1 MNGVSAACTELLA
14 RARGFS
20 PEYGQ
25 GLANHLPMALIALD
39 RMGADPAAMARFF
52 ARYSP
57 RLEPAGDAAGPADP
71 RALLGAATGCAPL
84 ARHFDRLIAAEG
96 VDAVLRRWLPPLA
109 PGVAASAFH
118 GLIRLAYAIDARDQ
132 AEIALALAY
141 WTTAYLPL
149 PLSGALT
156 DAPPAQVARDL
167 AIATR
172 GYVFEPGNI
181 GSRIAQIARH
191 PAVASAALQPA
202 QLSFAD
208 VREFA
213 LAAYHAREDFT
224 LLHIVTACHAFR
236 VVAPYQADPQAALR
250 ELWQAVLMAWLTAQP
265 EAAARSADAG
275 AMPFTAPDQ
284 LRAQCRASDDDHA
297 IKLGYSALCEYRDH
311 GDERYL
317 QVALRKAANCRD
329 TASG

>member
-1 MNGVSAACTELLA
+1 MKGVSAACTELLA
-14 RARGFS
+14 RSRAFG
-20 PEYGQ
+20 PEFGQ

-39 RMGADPAAMARFF
+39 RMGADAATMERFF
-52 ARYSP
+52 ARYSS
-57 RLEPAGDAAGPADP
+57 RLEPASDPAGPADP
-71 RALLGAATGCAPL
+71 RALRGAGAGCAPL
-84 ARHFDRLIAAEG
+84 ARHFDDLIMADG
-96 VDAVLRRWLPPLA
+96 VENVLRRWLPTLM

-132 AEIALALAY
+132 AEVALALAY

-149 PLSGALT
+149 SLSAALT
-156 DAPPAQVARDL
+156 DATPAQVARDL
-167 AIATR
+167 ANATR
-172 GYVFEPGNI
+172 GYAFEPGNI
-181 GSRIAQIARH
+181 VSRITQIARH
-191 PAVASAALQPA
+191 PAVASAAFQPA

-236 VVAPYQADPQAALR
+236 VVAPYLIDTQAALR
-250 ELWQAVLMAWLTAQP
+250 ALWQAVLMAWLTAQP
-265 EAAARSADAG
+265 AADARHG
-275 AMPFTAPDQ
+275 DADAMPSIALEE
-284 LRAQCRASDDDHA
+284 LRAHCRASDDDHA

-317 QVALRKAANCRD
+317 QVALRKAASCRD
-329 TASG
+329 TSAA